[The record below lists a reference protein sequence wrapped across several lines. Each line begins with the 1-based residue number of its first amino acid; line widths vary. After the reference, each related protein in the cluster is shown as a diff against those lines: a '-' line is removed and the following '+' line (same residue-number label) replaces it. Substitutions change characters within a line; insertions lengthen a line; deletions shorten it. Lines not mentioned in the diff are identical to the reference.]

1 MLSKLL
7 LLLSGVVML
16 GLALSQSE
24 FGAAMAAGIVAGV
37 HFLVG

>member
-7 LLLSGVVML
+7 LLLSGVVI

-24 FGAAMAAGIVAGV
+24 FGAAMAASIVAGV